1 MKENMTKT
9 FSFGKIDYY
18 GKGRKINAVT
28 VEDLKKEL
36 AEIKEELAKTRQ
48 DMLN

>member
-1 MKENMTKT
+1 MTRKYRVWLAVQPL
-9 FSFGKIDYY
+9 K
-18 GKGRKINAVT
+18 KINAVT